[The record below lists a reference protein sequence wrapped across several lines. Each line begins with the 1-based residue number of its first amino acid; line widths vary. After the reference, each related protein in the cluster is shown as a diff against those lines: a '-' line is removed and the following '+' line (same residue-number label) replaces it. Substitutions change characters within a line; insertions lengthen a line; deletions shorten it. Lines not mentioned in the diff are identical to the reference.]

1 MIEKIVL
8 VALVLTAAMCVGCV
22 DTPVEMVVPT
32 PVPTPTPMSAQIPT
46 STPEIEPVVRTVDIT
61 VDYTVKKLGIT
72 LYKDSYTY
80 KLENTTMSDSEIRS
94 MVQEKIN
101 EIAADYNINPDC
113 VAYECSIVEVEL

>member
-8 VALVLTAAMCVGCV
+8 VALVLMAAMCVGCV
-22 DTPVEMVVPT
+22 DTPGEMVVPT
-32 PVPTPTPMSAQIPT
+32 PVPTPMSAPIPMST
-46 STPEIEPVVRTVDIT
+46 SEIEPVVRTVDIT

-80 KLENTTMSDSEIRS
+80 KLENTTMSDGEIRS

-101 EIAADYNINPDC
+101 ELAADYNINPDC
-113 VAYECSIVEVEL
+113 VAYECSIVEVEQ